1 MTATEGLMTVSTTKG
16 SGAMATI
23 LRVGYIAGPDDL
35 SADELDWLQCLEDE
49 GDGNADDD
57 EDWDEYVEIVERAPR
72 RSTSGAPA
80 RDHVAGPRTRMAS
93 LALGAGVFAEE
104 PGGFTYSGSR
114 ERGPT
119 ARPLELSR
127 VARARVIELL
137 EDAAGGLPL
146 VRMRAL
152 MRPGRRTKAASEDYE
167 RLTAAIASLR
177 ARRRI
182 RVDHLAELLGCD
194 PATVW
199 RLTIRG
205 RSQLQ
210 DCADRLVGSSAQQLA
225 A

>member
-1 MTATEGLMTVSTTKG
+1 
-16 SGAMATI
+16 
-23 LRVGYIAGPDDL
+23 LRVGYIADPDGL
-35 SADELDWLQCLEDE
+35 SPDELDWLDCLEEEDH
-49 GDGNADDD
+49 GVDDD
-57 EDWDEYVEIVERAPR
+57 EDWADHVEIVERAPR
-72 RSTSGAPA
+72 RTTSGVPA

-104 PGGFTYSGSR
+104 PGGFTYSGPR

-119 ARPLELSR
+119 ARPVELSR

-137 EDAAGGLPL
+137 DDEAGGLPL
-146 VRMRAL
+146 ERMRAL

-167 RLTAAIASLR
+167 RLTAGIASLR

-194 PATVW
+194 PATVG

-210 DCADRLVGSSAQQLA
+210 DSDASLVGSSAQQLA